1 MITIQV
7 DTYSDS
13 YKQPIIDLILD
24 IQRNEFGVAIT
35 LEDQPD
41 LENIPS
47 FYQKNDGNFWVAV
60 VENTVAGTIALL
72 DIGNARGALRK
83 MFVHKD

>member
-13 YKQPIIDLILD
+13 YKQPIIDLFPD

-35 LEDQPD
+35 LEAQPD
-41 LENIPS
+41 LPNIPS
-47 FYQKNDGNFWVAV
+47 FYQKNDGNFWDTSGQCSCYLPLTLFRYQT
-60 VENTVAGTIALL
+60 N
-72 DIGNARGALRK
+72 
-83 MFVHKD
+83 